1 MNTNQ
6 VNQLNLNT
14 MAAEQSCIE
23 LIIEKQNEMNIDDFV
38 QWLNTNYEEL
48 KDQHKLEV
56 MGAYDIGQEDA
67 YESGFSNKGALVFYK
82 ETYG

>member
-1 MNTNQ
+1 
-6 VNQLNLNT
+6 
-14 MAAEQSCIE
+14 MAAEQTTIE
-23 LIIEKQNEMNIDDFV
+23 LIFEQHNLLSDADFKS
-38 QWLNTNYEEL
+38 WMLNNYDEL

-67 YESGFSNKGALVFYK
+67 YESGFSNKGAIAFYK

>member
-1 MNTNQ
+1 
-6 VNQLNLNT
+6 
-14 MAAEQSCIE
+14 MAAEQTTIE
-23 LIIEKQNEMNIDDFV
+23 LIFEQHNLLSDADFKS
-38 QWLNTNYEEL
+38 WMLNNYDEL

>member
-1 MNTNQ
+1 
-6 VNQLNLNT
+6 
-14 MAAEQSCIE
+14 MAAEQSVIE
-23 LIIEKQNEMNIDDFV
+23 LIFEKQNEMNIDDFV

-48 KDQHKLEV
+48 VYQHKNEI

-67 YESGFSNKGALVFYK
+67 YESGFSTHGSSVFYK

>member
-1 MNTNQ
+1 
-6 VNQLNLNT
+6 
-14 MAAEQSCIE
+14 MAAEQSVVE
-23 LIIEKQNEMNIDDFV
+23 LIFEQHNLLSDADFKS
-38 QWLNTNYEEL
+38 WMLNNYDEL

>member
-1 MNTNQ
+1 
-6 VNQLNLNT
+6 
-14 MAAEQSCIE
+14 MAAEQSVVE
-23 LIIEKQNEMNIDDFV
+23 LIFEQHNLLSDADFKS
-38 QWLNTNYEEL
+38 WMLNNYDEL

-67 YESGFSNKGALVFYK
+67 YESGFSNKGALAFYK